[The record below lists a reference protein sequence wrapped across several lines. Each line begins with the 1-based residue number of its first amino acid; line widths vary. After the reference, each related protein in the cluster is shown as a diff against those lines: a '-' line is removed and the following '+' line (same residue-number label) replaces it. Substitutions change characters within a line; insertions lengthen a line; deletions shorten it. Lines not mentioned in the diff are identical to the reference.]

1 MKINKYISIILL
13 TITTSYFVIG
23 CTENNKTSI
32 PELKDAPLESYQNE
46 LLKIAFESV
55 SAMPGNPHI
64 KSRSLA
70 QEKVVMTCLQLNQP
84 KRAHDYTRQITNW
97 RKQLCYANLALYCA
111 QHDFAKSDINYFLTL
126 AAQVPQDTE
135 DWREGQIEAIISQT
149 NIEIEKKKEDTYNFD
164 MEVESLEKLILTEDF
179 DAIQNTLGVY
189 AELYNRF
196 YSNKERRDIIE
207 DKIKKSWDKM
217 PILIRIELLLNMADF
232 SIQHNDSSKA
242 LELVNESQEI
252 MNSETW
258 PLRYGIPLS
267 AKIAKYYALS
277 GDNETA
283 KTKLQKAL
291 DIYNESSDQILNID
305 KAGVLRPIAEAYVA
319 LEDNTMALEIYNRAI
334 EAGIENPNSRP
345 RAEDL
350 SSTCC
355 SLALNKFNP
364 GAELLARINE
374 IKNGLGDPW

>member
-355 SLALNKFNP
+355 SMALNKFNP